1 VGERRTATHSGGQ
14 EAEPKGQLVKH
25 VHAVL
30 ALAGYLAFMAVA
42 FMAANGVPW

>member
-1 VGERRTATHSGGQ
+1 MT
-14 EAEPKGQLVKH
+14 H

-30 ALAGYLAFMAVA
+30 ALVGYLAFMAVA

>member
-1 VGERRTATHSGGQ
+1 MT
-14 EAEPKGQLVKH
+14 H

-30 ALAGYLAFMAVA
+30 ALAGYLVFMALA